1 MMAFFI
7 ASGISCGFSTIGQR
21 QYASQPDAV
30 RVTIT
35 WGEATRRRSCAGLRS
50 QNDGL
55 SAAMVRVG
63 PAVATE
69 QRRTRPTAR
78 RMCQLPG
85 PPARRDAAMVGPIV
99 IGVNV

>member
-7 ASGISCGFSTIGQR
+7 TSGISCGLSTTGQR

-50 QNDGL
+50 QKDAP
-55 SAAMVRVG
+55 SAALMRVEE
-63 PAVATE
+63 AIAAE
-69 QRRTRPTAR
+69 QRSTRPTAR

-85 PPARRDAAMVGPIV
+85 PPARRNATMVEAIV